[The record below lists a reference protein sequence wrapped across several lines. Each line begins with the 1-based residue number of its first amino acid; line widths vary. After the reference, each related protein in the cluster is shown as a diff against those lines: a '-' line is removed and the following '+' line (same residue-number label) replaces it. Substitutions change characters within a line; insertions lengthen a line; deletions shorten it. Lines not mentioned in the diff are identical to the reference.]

1 MIIISNLL
9 CTAMLFATTYSL
21 LTLQF
26 GAVYYVVM
34 ALLLVWLPL
43 GKIKHVLY
51 FFFARYHLGFSTAGV
66 EHGLLK
72 KRYNMTNKIINEQKA
87 KALAIISN
95 TNDSKL
101 ETHLNACVRC
111 GLCASSCMYYLTM
124 KEGKYIPARKVDLVS
139 SIYRRYK
146 TRQGSMFPSIF
157 HAREL
162 NQETCD
168 EMVDSLFGACT
179 MCGRC
184 VKHCSIGVRYS
195 FPCEKR
201 T

>member
-1 MIIISNLL
+1 
-9 CTAMLFATTYSL
+9 
-21 LTLQF
+21 
-26 GAVYYVVM
+26 
-34 ALLLVWLPL
+34 
-43 GKIKHVLY
+43 
-51 FFFARYHLGFSTAGV
+51 
-66 EHGLLK
+66 
-72 KRYNMTNKIINEQKA
+72 MTNNITNEQKA

-146 TRQGSMFPSIF
+146 TWQGAMFPSLF
-157 HAREL
+157 LPVRSLYHVRTLRETL
-162 NQETCD
+162 LD
-168 EMVDSLFGACT
+168 RGRHSL
-179 MCGRC
+179 
-184 VKHCSIGVRYS
+184 
-195 FPCEKR
+195 PCEKR

>member
-1 MIIISNLL
+1 
-9 CTAMLFATTYSL
+9 
-21 LTLQF
+21 
-26 GAVYYVVM
+26 
-34 ALLLVWLPL
+34 
-43 GKIKHVLY
+43 
-51 FFFARYHLGFSTAGV
+51 
-66 EHGLLK
+66 
-72 KRYNMTNKIINEQKA
+72 MTNNISNEQKA

-146 TRQGSMFPSIF
+146 TWQGDGRLPVRSLY
-157 HAREL
+157 HVRTLRETL
-162 NQETCD
+162 LD
-168 EMVDSLFGACT
+168 RGRHSL
-179 MCGRC
+179 
-184 VKHCSIGVRYS
+184 
-195 FPCEKR
+195 PCEKR